1 MTIDKITDYQTRPF
15 VKSTFNHMKTTTKS
29 QLETILSWEHKYVNI
44 KYENNSVITVIAI
57 ALVNKSYLEKALK
70 NKLNN

>member
-29 QLETILSWEHKYVNI
+29 QLETILS
-44 KYENNSVITVIAI
+44 
-57 ALVNKSYLEKALK
+57 
-70 NKLNN
+70 